1 MRLGGR
7 PHAKRPKSQ
16 VLHSLF
22 SLVYCHTSDFSSFSS
37 FILFLKVKLSGKT
50 LNGAEFE
57 PEHQLEFVIGDEQV
71 SEGLEAAISS
81 LKKGQKARFTFK
93 PHYAFGAPGDATRGV
108 PANATVV
115 YEIEMVDFVKEKESW
130 DMTPEEK
137 MTAAQKR
144 KDDGN
149 ECFKVTLSLSTSS
162 SLEQRILCFFAGI
175 QVQES
180 SEEVQEG
187 INLFGRGVWHD

>member
-1 MRLGGR
+1 M
-7 PHAKRPKSQ
+7 
-16 VLHSLF
+16 
-22 SLVYCHTSDFSSFSS
+22 
-37 FILFLKVKLSGKT
+37 KLSGKT

-93 PHYAFGAPGDATRGV
+93 PHYAFGAQGDAARDV

-187 INLFGRGVWHD
+187 INLFGRGVWND